1 MMSEPVLDLS
11 ILAELERRL
20 GRDRILKVVSAQIA
34 NGRDMAR
41 RFAVLELAPDA
52 VSIKALAHQ
61 IAGSSGSIGLGR
73 LSSLAASVEVNA
85 LAATPAALP
94 GLAHA
99 MQEGI
104 EAALAALVIQ
114 YPEISEA

>member
-1 MMSEPVLDLS
+1 MSEPILDLS
-11 ILAELERRL
+11 ILTELERRL

-52 VSIKALAHQ
+52 ASIKGLAHQ
-61 IAGSSGSIGLGR
+61 IAGSSGSIGLAR
-73 LSSLAASVEVNA
+73 LSRLAASVELEA
-85 LAATPAALP
+85 PAASFAALP

-99 MQEGI
+99 MRDGI
-104 EAALAALVIQ
+104 EAALAALVVQ

>member
-1 MMSEPVLDLS
+1 MSEPVLDLS
-11 ILAELERRL
+11 ILTELERRL

-52 VSIKALAHQ
+52 ATLKALAHQ
-61 IAGSSGSIGLGR
+61 IAGSSGSIGLAR
-73 LSSLAASVEVNA
+73 LSSLAAATEFDA
-85 LAATPAALP
+85 PGAAPAALP
-94 GLAHA
+94 GLARA
-99 MQEGI
+99 MRDGI
-104 EAALAALVIQ
+104 EAALAALVAQ